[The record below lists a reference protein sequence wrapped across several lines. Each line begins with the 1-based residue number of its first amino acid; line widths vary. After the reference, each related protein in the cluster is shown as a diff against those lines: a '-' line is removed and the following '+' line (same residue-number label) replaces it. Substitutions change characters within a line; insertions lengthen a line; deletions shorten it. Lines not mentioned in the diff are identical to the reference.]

1 MLNLKS
7 LRARFALQLA
17 LAGAMLIL
25 IFSGVLYQYINIS
38 IFENIVFSLKQQ
50 ALQISSLDNLQ
61 IGDTFVRDSINV
73 AVIQG
78 NKESKPRFI
87 STQEN
92 GRQFITLIY
101 PSSELTLV
109 LKKDST
115 EYNQIISQVL
125 SNILFI
131 NAAAIFLILF
141 YALFLSRMLLVPV
154 RVLSLKLTKLNENF
168 LKNVEPKDIPSEFKP
183 LVTSINALIE
193 RIATFAKYQKELFVG
208 AAHELKT
215 PLAVM
220 KTKAE
225 VTLLK
230 ERDKDAYIDAIK
242 QNVESIDKMNK
253 MISSILEIGRQE
265 GAQFEKPVRTD
276 IIALLAEICDGFKA
290 LAKAQGLSLVT
301 KYSPSTLKMNIQ
313 STLFTHIIQ
322 NFIQN
327 ALKFSPENGTVV
339 VRCALRPNNEL
350 EISVIDEG
358 RGIDESKD
366 LFAPFKRYG
375 DKGGSGLGL
384 FLAKNAAAALGAQ
397 ISITNRT
404 DGVSGA
410 IATLK
415 LPILA

>member
-25 IFSGVLYQYINIS
+25 IFSGVLYQYIKIS

-141 YALFLSRMLLVPV
+141 YDLFL
-154 RVLSLKLTKLNENF
+154 
-168 LKNVEPKDIPSEFKP
+168 
-183 LVTSINALIE
+183 
-193 RIATFAKYQKELFVG
+193 
-208 AAHELKT
+208 
-215 PLAVM
+215 
-220 KTKAE
+220 
-225 VTLLK
+225 
-230 ERDKDAYIDAIK
+230 
-242 QNVESIDKMNK
+242 
-253 MISSILEIGRQE
+253 
-265 GAQFEKPVRTD
+265 
-276 IIALLAEICDGFKA
+276 
-290 LAKAQGLSLVT
+290 
-301 KYSPSTLKMNIQ
+301 
-313 STLFTHIIQ
+313 
-322 NFIQN
+322 
-327 ALKFSPENGTVV
+327 
-339 VRCALRPNNEL
+339 
-350 EISVIDEG
+350 
-358 RGIDESKD
+358 
-366 LFAPFKRYG
+366 
-375 DKGGSGLGL
+375 
-384 FLAKNAAAALGAQ
+384 
-397 ISITNRT
+397 
-404 DGVSGA
+404 
-410 IATLK
+410 
-415 LPILA
+415 